1 MPSTNDFD
9 RQRRRVAVVL
19 FLIVMA
25 GGWALRVAARR
36 SDSHGLRRSDG
47 KVQRDIDCERCGDV
61 AWTGTWFFPRGG
73 AYLLFVDV
81 MGRSRASL
89 AIDGETV
96 LRAEASGP
104 PARSLV
110 SRVYRGGAHAVRV
123 EHQGD
128 GGMRLFWIPPGRRC
142 DPEYVPAAALRP
154 VAPCAAG
161 AMPADLVDG
170 EEAAVATAALLAVCG
185 LSLGLWGG
193 RLPRWQTARS
203 DVWGA
208 VAAFSVAMALRR
220 WRLGAFGQTWDEDC
234 YWSAGRNYVLNLLR
248 FDFRPSSWA
257 WNYEHP
263 PIAKYL
269 VGLAGLWH
277 DGYGPARALEAALGA
292 ATCVVVFALGRE
304 LFSRRV
310 GMGAALLYASLPH
323 AVAHSQ
329 ITGLETPS
337 TFFATLAFWAFVR
350 RRFLLA
356 GLAGGLALASRF
368 IAGLVFVA
376 MAAAALVDPPRSR
389 RAWLRLAASPLVGLG
404 TLFAVWPRLWIDGP
418 ISGIRSSL
426 GKLTTQ
432 HAPEWFLGSLV
443 QAPVPKTY
451 LLAYFAATV
460 TVPVL
465 VGLALCG
472 LRRDRATAVCALFF
486 ASPFLVA
493 FSPVVQ
499 NGVRYILPALP
510 PAALLAASGID
521 AAARRLRWPHA
532 PVVALVVAV
541 GSSVV
546 SCLSVA
552 PYGLDYYNALFGG
565 PAAAFER
572 RRFLVGW
579 WGEGIGPV
587 VERLNAVAAPGAA
600 VYVDLYPGHVAWL
613 RPDLR
618 PVSDP
623 DRAAYALVNHYQYQ
637 PPPAGFHELSRETV
651 APGVPLAALY
661 VRDTPSAR

>member
-1 MPSTNDFD
+1 MPSTNDVD

-47 KVQRDIDCERCGDV
+47 RVERDIDCERCGDV

-123 EHQGD
+123 EHEGD
-128 GGMRLFWIPPGRRC
+128 GGLRLFWIPPARRC

-193 RLPRWQTARS
+193 RLPRWQPARS

-493 FSPVVQ
+493 FLARGAERGPLHPPRAPAGRAPGRVRHRCGGATPSVATRSRGRARGGRGELGGVLPVRGALWSRLLQ
-499 NGVRYILPALP
+499 RALRRPGGRVR
-510 PAALLAASGID
+510 AAAFPRRVVGRGHRSRRRAIERGGGAGRGRVCRLVSRPRRV
-521 AAARRLRWPHA
+521 AAAR
-532 PVVALVVAV
+532 
-541 GSSVV
+541 
-546 SCLSVA
+546 
-552 PYGLDYYNALFGG
+552 
-565 PAAAFER
+565 PAA
-572 RRFLVGW
+572 
-579 WGEGIGPV
+579 
-587 VERLNAVAAPGAA
+587 
-600 VYVDLYPGHVAWL
+600 
-613 RPDLR
+613 
-618 PVSDP
+618 
-623 DRAAYALVNHYQYQ
+623 
-637 PPPAGFHELSRETV
+637 RE
-651 APGVPLAALY
+651 
-661 VRDTPSAR
+661 

>member
-1 MPSTNDFD
+1 MPSTNDVD

-47 KVQRDIDCERCGDV
+47 RVERDIDCERCGDV

-110 SRVYRGGAHAVRV
+110 SRVYRGGAHAVCV
-123 EHQGD
+123 
-128 GGMRLFWIPPGRRC
+128 
-142 DPEYVPAAALRP
+142 
-154 VAPCAAG
+154 
-161 AMPADLVDG
+161 
-170 EEAAVATAALLAVCG
+170 

-193 RLPRWQTARS
+193 RLPRWQPARS

-350 RRFLLA
+350 RSEEHTSELQ
-356 GLAGGLALASRF
+356 S
-368 IAGLVFVA
+368 
-376 MAAAALVDPPRSR
+376 
-389 RAWLRLAASPLVGLG
+389 
-404 TLFAVWPRLWIDGP
+404 
-418 ISGIRSSL
+418 
-426 GKLTTQ
+426 
-432 HAPEWFLGSLV
+432 
-443 QAPVPKTY
+443 
-451 LLAYFAATV
+451 LAY
-460 TVPVL
+460 L
-465 VGLALCG
+465 
-472 LRRDRATAVCALFF
+472 
-486 ASPFLVA
+486 
-493 FSPVVQ
+493 
-499 NGVRYILPALP
+499 
-510 PAALLAASGID
+510 
-521 AAARRLRWPHA
+521 
-532 PVVALVVAV
+532 
-541 GSSVV
+541 
-546 SCLSVA
+546 
-552 PYGLDYYNALFGG
+552 
-565 PAAAFER
+565 
-572 RRFLVGW
+572 
-579 WGEGIGPV
+579 
-587 VERLNAVAAPGAA
+587 
-600 VYVDLYPGHVAWL
+600 
-613 RPDLR
+613 
-618 PVSDP
+618 
-623 DRAAYALVNHYQYQ
+623 
-637 PPPAGFHELSRETV
+637 
-651 APGVPLAALY
+651 
-661 VRDTPSAR
+661 